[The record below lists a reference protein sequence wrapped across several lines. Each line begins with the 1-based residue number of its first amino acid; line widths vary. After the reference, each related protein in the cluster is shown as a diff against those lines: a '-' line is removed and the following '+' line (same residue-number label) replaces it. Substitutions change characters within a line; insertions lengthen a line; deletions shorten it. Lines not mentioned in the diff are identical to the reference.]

1 MIERGKGKIL
11 GLKQIALG
19 ASEGTVVETEVEVEM
34 VAEAEAEAEMA
45 EAGEIERFSLLNQ

>member
-34 VAEAEAEAEMA
+34 VAEAEMA
-45 EAGEIERFSLLNQ
+45 EAGEIERFPLVNQ

>member
-34 VAEAEAEAEMA
+34 VAEAEAEMA
-45 EAGEIERFSLLNQ
+45 EAGEIERFPLVNQ